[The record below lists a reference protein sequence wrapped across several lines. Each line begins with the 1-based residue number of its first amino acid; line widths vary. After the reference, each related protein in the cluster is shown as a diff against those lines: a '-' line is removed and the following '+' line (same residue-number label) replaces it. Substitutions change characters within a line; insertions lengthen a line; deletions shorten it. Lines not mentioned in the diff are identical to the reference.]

1 MQSEL
6 LSISKIFSENLFRI
20 PDYQR
25 GYSWSKKQLNEFWMD
40 IEQIEEGRNHY
51 TGVLTLEDVP
61 KAIYSQWNEDIWI
74 IKSRGY
80 RPYYVVDGQQRLTT
94 IIVFIQAVLEVLNQN
109 RIEMLNYT
117 PVEDIRRRFIFD
129 SKDGGIS
136 RSYIF
141 GYEKDNPSYEFLKTK
156 ILLEQS
162 DAHSTN
168 EETIYTHN
176 LWAAKNFF
184 NEQLKN
190 LSDIEL
196 EKYYA
201 RVTQHLLFNIY
212 TISEDI
218 DVCVAFE
225 TMNNRGKPLSHLEL
239 LKNRLIFLSTKFH
252 VEAEEK
258 SKLRITI
265 NESWKTVYHFL
276 GKNKKRPLDDD
287 NFLLTHF
294 FLRFGSDLFISN
306 EEQPC
311 ESIWK
316 FCHNDYYKDYLL
328 NQVFT
333 GRRLS
338 HPKYEVEEPLSLQ
351 ELYEFARDIKKVVEV
366 FYGVFNPQDFFC
378 NDREKI
384 VLERLRRLKMEDNL
398 TLVVA
403 IFLYEKDIPERAE
416 VLELIEQI
424 MFIDIITPYISGIE
438 RIDYHREAIKYIS
451 EKTNILSLKDTLEKY
466 RNKIF
471 SQVKFDQTFA
481 VWGKGRGYYVWR
493 GARYFL
499 FEYEMSL
506 KEQSKTKREKLN
518 WDEFIRE
525 DFSHDYYTIEHVY
538 PQKVEFECWK
548 EPFKK
553 YSVKERNILKNS
565 IGNLVPLSKPKNSS
579 LRNYCFDRKKG
590 DASNKVGYNYGCYS
604 EIEIAQNSQ
613 WTAQEIL
620 LRGIRLLEFMEK
632 RWGIPLGDK
641 NAKVKALGLEFV
653 LTKEK
658 EVNLS
663 LKCELRANS

>member
-25 GYSWSKKQLNEFWMD
+25 GYSWTEKQLKDFWMD

-61 KAIYSQWNEDIWI
+61 QGTYSQWHDDFWI

-94 IIVFIQAVLEVLNQN
+94 IIVFIQAVLELLNHKE
-109 RIEMLNYT
+109 IVMLNYT

-129 SKDGGIS
+129 SKDSGIS

-156 ILLEQS
+156 IFLEQS

-184 NEQLKN
+184 DLQLKSLTN
-190 LSDIEL
+190 TEL
-196 EKYYA
+196 EQYYA

-218 DVCVAFE
+218 DVFVAFE

-239 LKNRLIFLSTKFH
+239 LKNRLIFLSTKFK

-276 GKNKKRPLDDD
+276 GKNKERPLDDD
-287 NFLLTHF
+287 DFLMTHF
-294 FLRFGSDLFISN
+294 LLRFGPDLFISDK
-306 EEQPC
+306 EEAF

-316 FCHNDYYKDYLL
+316 YRHGDYYKDYLL

-333 GRRLS
+333 GRRLNHS
-338 HPKYEVEEPLSLQ
+338 KNDVQGPLSLQ
-351 ELYEFARDIKKVVEV
+351 ELYEYARDIKRTVEV
-366 FYGVFNPQDFFC
+366 FYHVFNPQDFSC
-378 NDREKI
+378 TDREKI
-384 VLERLRRLKMEDNL
+384 VLERLRRLGMDYSL

-403 IFLYEKDIPERAE
+403 IFLNEQSITERAD
-416 VLELIEQI
+416 VLELIEQLQ
-424 MFIDIITPYISGIE
+424 FIHAISPYISGVE
-438 RIDYHREAIKYIS
+438 GIDFMQEAILYIS
-451 EKTNILSLKDTLEKY
+451 GKINILDLKKKLEKH
-466 RNKIF
+466 RNAIF
-471 SQVKFDQTFA
+471 SKVKFDQVFA
-481 VWGKGRGYYVWR
+481 AWGKGKGYYGWK

-499 FEYEMSL
+499 FEYEMEL
-506 KEQSKTKREKLN
+506 KEKSKTKRKKLC
-518 WDEFIRE
+518 WEEFMNE
-525 DFSHDYYTIEHVY
+525 DFSHDFHTIEHIY
-538 PQKVEFECWK
+538 PQKVTFDCWK
-548 EPFKK
+548 IPFKEYTIK
-553 YSVKERNILKNS
+553 QKNILKNT

-579 LRNYCFDRKKG
+579 LRNNCFDQKKG
-590 DASNKVGYNYGCYS
+590 DSTNKVGYKYGCYS
-604 EIEIAQNSQ
+604 EIEMSQESQ
-613 WTAQEIL
+613 WTAREIL
-620 LRGIRLLEFMEK
+620 LRGIRLLEFMER
-632 RWGIPLGDK
+632 RWGIPFGDK
-641 NAKVKALGLEFV
+641 KAKVKALGLEFV
-653 LTKEK
+653 LAKEK
-658 EVNLS
+658 EINLS
-663 LKCELRANS
+663 TDKTR